1 TQTATTI
8 VYSLTIESPKSGW
21 EGFYIQV
28 NFPGAEGSVLELTT
42 ETQIIPDSYP
52 TNDCY
57 ADSCFGTLV

>member
-1 TQTATTI
+1 
-8 VYSLTIESPKSGW
+8 LTIANPMSGW

-28 NFPGAEGSVLELTT
+28 NFPGPDGTVLELTT

-52 TNDCY
+52 TGDCY